1 MTFNG
6 HSGASHVLNKNRDCG
21 WYSSLCSRLLN
32 SLYRNPTLF
41 RVHFIVYS
49 IFLYT
54 GYSILIEI
62 TANEYLNYIILIPI
76 TTFYIY
82 LRTHIIDIVILG
94 NILYIGIVSVYKL
107 LTL

>member
-1 MTFNG
+1 MIVQNIKKEGFYQFLNHYNFN
-6 HSGASHVLNKNRDCG
+6 L
-21 WYSSLCSRLLN
+21 
-32 SLYRNPTLF
+32 
-41 RVHFIVYS
+41 FIVYS